1 MPLWISG
8 CRKYG
13 VRLIWN
19 EIISFGNNYGIT
31 LVDSFGQG
39 PVKKEETMEKEKKTN
54 YHEYEFGEQIDNLN
68 ACSTTDCTGL
78 MWRTPKNED
87 EIESY
92 EEIYD
97 FEPPKVKN

>member
-39 PVKKEETMEKEKKTN
+39 PVKKEETMEKEKD
-54 YHEYEFGEQIDNLN
+54 EL
-68 ACSTTDCTGL
+68 SRVRV
-78 MWRTPKNED
+78 WRAD
-87 EIESY
+87 
-92 EEIYD
+92 
-97 FEPPKVKN
+97 